1 MFSGNYDVIVTDGFT
16 GNVALK
22 SIEGVAGVI
31 KHFIKSEFKK
41 NLYNKL
47 SSLVSFPVLNG
58 VKKKMDP
65 RVYNGAS
72 FLGLNGIVVKSHGS
86 ADSFSYSN
94 AIKTAYYESKNNL
107 INSIREYTRRELNE

>member
-41 NLYNKL
+41 NLYNHSKGKWNPEEKAIDKVNIIEKIKIFL
-47 SSLVSFPVLNG
+47 SI
-58 VKKKMDP
+58 D
-65 RVYNGAS
+65 
-72 FLGLNGIVVKSHGS
+72 
-86 ADSFSYSN
+86 
-94 AIKTAYYESKNNL
+94 ENL
-107 INSIREYTRRELNE
+107 IA